1 MNKLATAFKFGTTAL
16 LLSAIVQCS
25 SVTTG
30 PKEGS
35 SKGATQGPAE
45 GQIHRVKDVAQGS
58 SKGPAEGQIH
68 NVKDVSQDAT
78 QGSSKGPD
86 FLIILRSTF

>member
-1 MNKLATAFKFGTTAL
+1 
-16 LLSAIVQCS
+16 
-25 SVTTG
+25 
-30 PKEGS
+30 
-35 SKGATQGPAE
+35 
-45 GQIHRVKDVAQGS
+45 VKDVAQGS